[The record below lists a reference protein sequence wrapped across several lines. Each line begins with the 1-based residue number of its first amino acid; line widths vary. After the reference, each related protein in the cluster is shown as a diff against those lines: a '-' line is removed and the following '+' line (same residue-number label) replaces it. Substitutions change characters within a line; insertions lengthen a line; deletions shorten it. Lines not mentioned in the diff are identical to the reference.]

1 MQGRSGRP
9 ELDRIKREEAMIE
22 IGQIRAEAGTKQN
35 GWLEIE
41 GEDLKLPLTLIS
53 GRKEGK
59 TLLISAGIH
68 GAEYIGV
75 QTLLEIS
82 GEIDPDTLSGNVICL
97 HMANP
102 SAFKDY
108 VRFYVP
114 EDGKNLNRVFPGK
127 KDGTLSE
134 RIAWTVTEEL
144 QAKADFYIDLHAGDT
159 SEEVMPFV
167 YYNVAAGDQIAEISE
182 RMAMAADMKVRAS
195 STAATGAYSS
205 ACRRGLP
212 AILMERGGG
221 GRFTEEE
228 VAAYKQDIRNIMI
241 SLGMIQGVEQ
251 HTEKQRNVTTAEY
264 LEAETDGLWYPN
276 KNVGETFRK
285 GELLGEVRNIWGELL
300 KEYRAIYDGIILYQT
315 VSLGIKEGDPLIA
328 YGAYGES

>member
-1 MQGRSGRP
+1 
-9 ELDRIKREEAMIE
+9 
-22 IGQIRAEAGTKQN
+22 
-35 GWLEIE
+35 
-41 GEDLKLPLTLIS
+41 
-53 GRKEGK
+53 
-59 TLLISAGIH
+59 
-68 GAEYIGV
+68 
-75 QTLLEIS
+75 
-82 GEIDPDTLSGNVICL
+82 
-97 HMANP
+97 
-102 SAFKDY
+102 
-108 VRFYVP
+108 
-114 EDGKNLNRVFPGK
+114 
-127 KDGTLSE
+127 
-134 RIAWTVTEEL
+134 
-144 QAKADFYIDLHAGDT
+144 
-159 SEEVMPFV
+159 MPFV

>member
-1 MQGRSGRP
+1 
-9 ELDRIKREEAMIE
+9 MIE

-35 GWLEIE
+35 GWLEIA

-127 KDGTLSE
+127 KGRDAFG
-134 RIAWTVTEEL
+134 
-144 QAKADFYIDLHAGDT
+144 ADRMDDHGR
-159 SEEVMPFV
+159 
-167 YYNVAAGDQIAEISE
+167 AAGKGGFLY
-182 RMAMAADMKVRAS
+182 RS
-195 STAATGAYSS
+195 S
-205 ACRRGLP
+205 C
-212 AILMERGGG
+212 
-221 GRFTEEE
+221 GRHE
-228 VAAYKQDIRNIMI
+228 
-241 SLGMIQGVEQ
+241 
-251 HTEKQRNVTTAEY
+251 
-264 LEAETDGLWYPN
+264 
-276 KNVGETFRK
+276 
-285 GELLGEVRNIWGELL
+285 
-300 KEYRAIYDGIILYQT
+300 
-315 VSLGIKEGDPLIA
+315 
-328 YGAYGES
+328 